1 MSKEQNQVEELT
13 VKQAGVL
20 GGTTTLA
27 KHGREHFR
35 VIGRKGQASLAVKI
49 TSNERRA
56 WGMLGGRPRK
66 RLYPSEGGEKQ
77 TNK

>member
-1 MSKEQNQVEELT
+1 MNNEQNQVVELT

-20 GGTTTLA
+20 GGITTLA
-27 KHGREHFR
+27 RYGREHFR
-35 VIGRKGQASLAVKI
+35 VIGRKGQANLTVKI